1 MQGFVYILVSPNSN
15 HIKIG
20 GTERPISERLRGI
33 NGTESYAD
41 HGPWEL
47 SDFLHVTD
55 WRLVEGG
62 MHRHFINRNVRDVAG
77 TRELF
82 NVPPHEARTQLR
94 QTDIGLRVDHE
105 KTDKIFKN
113 RSLSLYL
120 FKLFQLSGLYGC
132 LDIQGAWTL
141 SLLPKTNGGRW
152 FTLNIGP
159 HEVAFSTLKPTNSKF
174 EHYLILD
181 RLILDYPETIIW
193 IGKNDG
199 EVQEA
204 HYASSER
211 AVTINFRED
220 FANAERLFGLPGVRR
235 ALIAYWAEALADLRE
250 RKTKSVYARYHSYD
264 AVSELIEY
272 KRATENMFLAH
283 ARAEVKSQKLSADQA
298 D

>member
-1 MQGFVYILVSPNSN
+1 MQGFVYILVSPNSS

-55 WRLVEGG
+55 WRLVESG
-62 MHRHFINRNVRDVAG
+62 MHRHFGERNVRDVAG

-82 NVPPHEARTQLR
+82 SVPSHEARTRLR
-94 QTDIGLRVDHE
+94 LTDSALRVDHE

-113 RSLSLYL
+113 RNVGLYL
-120 FKLFQLSGLYGC
+120 FKLFQLSGLYGS

-152 FTLNIGP
+152 FTLNIGT
-159 HEVAFSTLKPTNSKF
+159 HEVAFSILKPIGGKF

-193 IGKNDG
+193 IGKHDG

-204 HYASSER
+204 TYASADR
-211 AVTINFRED
+211 AVIISFRED
-220 FANAERLFGLPGVRR
+220 FANAERIFGLPGVRR

-272 KRATENMFLAH
+272 KRATENMF
-283 ARAEVKSQKLSADQA
+283 RQPTSGEVEK
-298 D
+298 